1 MAVMRSVLRYIFL
14 TIWCCYYCQSFHANP
29 TVRVRSTMGTDV
41 SSFGFQTSGDNL
53 SKSIHVSTTHI
64 ASRLRIQIDRFIEI
78 GTCDDLILD
87 ARSNYHLGGTNDSHY
102 QWYIHD
108 SHQQYSGVMVVIH
121 NHDIRSLSN
130 VFMVELSI
138 THRDTFTTYK
148 ANITVR
154 KSDADVIAKI
164 ELHGINQYTST
175 MDPLLNGKIDID
187 SSIVFENNT
196 MCNNATNDRRVSR
209 VHEYDISW
217 SVAYELQ
224 NKSHRIESD
233 RLKRLQLY
241 LISRSEMNAD
251 SLSIDVHRMLQPGA
265 NYYFTMD
272 VMYTSNGKHTQ
283 STNKTH
289 TLIYT
294 QSSVQCGIM
303 GDDIVLNDVS
313 WPALTAFPLQ
323 FNGALFTYSPDDV
336 SINDFDFEW
345 ECVDDMGNPC
355 AYLLDDTDSGI
366 VDIHLSALSRQNAFG
381 FTLFM
386 NIYNTKHEQVCS
398 DSIGFHATILSD
410 NDVQNALIV
419 SATPIANRINADD
432 KLRII
437 ADIINKDRF
446 DDRYEHRWFEVDGLL
461 TDADVLLHS
470 QTNHNSLNLV
480 LKSNTL
486 KAGHVYHFRLEV
498 LRYNQANVLTQHGI
512 SSIIKIYVN
521 AAVPIMDHSLLLS
534 PECPNGEITYD
545 SINDYIDRMN
555 QYRVSVV
562 VDSSATNVPLLYEFS
577 HIQANMLST
586 PFEDHVQLYIGN
598 NTLRAHVYDDA
609 LSVVTT
615 ASVQCRVMVTDDT
628 QCIDELFDDL
638 DLFLTDYDIYLYIL
652 QQSHLYLQYLFDY
665 KPSDTQCVQEILT
678 VVATTLNDHLTR
690 GALCQSNFVILL
702 SKVLQLWID
711 VALSDVYLM
720 EWFVHTDP
728 MRNLVFTTL
737 DPCLYIASK
746 NVSEMTVSTQSMIR
760 NVHKIY
766 YADKDITSY
775 LSILQVNPRYHDL
788 LYALTD
794 SLLEWITIT
803 NDKQIFDLLSS
814 ALYIAS
820 LSAISTSIPGEQITI
835 KHDSFS
841 LFSSKISPY
850 MNHDTIVVSIRNVT
864 VYIPGDSISPSS
876 WTHPVYVVMGAISQS
891 KSDDCLK
898 QTVSIAIIDDHQKN
912 VRDTSNITLEF
923 KCDTVCDDRYQCVS
937 YNALSDVYHDCLTSI
952 NTAMNLIR
960 CSCMTTT
967 HATIHLTDHHCI
979 KAVIDPFIF
988 SDTTHRIL
996 SGKYWDFCNILV
1008 GCLWV
1013 VITLYILCEV
1023 YPFFKSKYL
1032 NGKHLA
1038 VRVMC
1043 LLSIISLFN
1052 LIACVIIYLINFDAD
1067 THQTVDILTALL
1079 LLSYNLYFVVYAII
1093 FYTWFLVAH
1102 SMSPNVYD
1110 WKPIARTVLVC
1121 ITITVTLLSWA
1132 LYALT
1137 ALNEQHHPIFNV
1149 PQLAIA
1155 AVWAVTISIITL
1167 VFIYYAVSVSRILFT
1182 TFVISSATQQHAA
1195 EDRCTAKK
1203 IFVINA
1209 FHTVFFVSQSM
1220 LSIFYTLHHHQFTAV
1235 ILLAIVSVNLLFTIS
1250 LLITYKQPLKRM
1262 ILTETKRT
1270 YTINSWIKKHFNKD
1284 SDKNTL
1290 RSAADA
1296 SRSNAVGRQSTID
1309 MKHLCGHSTQMSFTA
1324 PSNKHK
1330 HQVTQSF
1337 DFPPSLKR
1345 ICTSSSS
1352 GKGTKEEEKMEFD
1365 YEEIPHLTVYQCIKH
1380 SNAYPVF
1387 LQHCKKQ
1394 YCADTLLAA
1403 IEFIQFQNQYNIQ
1416 KRHQVKIPPML
1427 ELSDLIKDDSLSMR
1441 DKALALCKKYIVSG
1455 AEFELNISGV
1465 QKSDILKAMSEL
1477 GSFPDDECAL
1487 IFNDCVF
1494 GIVASMHDTFMSFQG
1509 TSYYQELKMNLFKE
1523 ERKLKLRRAKAAET
1537 RVSSKFSRQMSLTP
1551 MSATPTP
1558 DPSQAFTI
1566 SIPAAHAITFSRS
1579 LSGTPEPS
1587 QSPEPSNRQLS
1598 VESTRPPQ
1606 ALKQRSF
1613 GSSMFVE

>member
-1 MAVMRSVLRYIFL
+1 MAAMRSVLRYIFL
-14 TIWCCYYCQSFHANP
+14 TIWCCYYCQSFHVNP

-272 VMYTSNGKHTQ
+272 VMYTSNGKYTQ

-419 SATPIANRINADD
+419 SVTPIANRINADD

-512 SSIIKIYVN
+512 SSIIEIYIN
-521 AAVPIMDHSLLLS
+521 AAVSIMDHSLLLS

-728 MRNLVFTTL
+728 MRNLVFMTL

-746 NVSEMTVSTQSMIR
+746 NVSEMTVIR

-864 VYIPGDSISPSS
+864 VYIPGDSISSSS
-876 WTHPVYVVMGAISQS
+876 WTHPVNLILGAISQS

-1235 ILLAIVSVNLLFTIS
+1235 ILLAIVSVNLLFTI
-1250 LLITYKQPLKRM
+1250 LLLVTKRKPLNRVIK
-1262 ILTETKRT
+1262 TETKRT
-1270 YTINSWIKKHFNKD
+1270 YTIHSWIKKHFD
-1284 SDKNTL
+1284 RERRGSH
-1290 RSAADA
+1290 RRAATEA
-1296 SRSNAVGRQSTID
+1296 SRSNAMARQSTLDILN
-1309 MKHLCGHSTQMSFTA
+1309 KLARRHSTQMSLTL
-1324 PSNKHK
+1324 PSFGGKHQL
-1330 HQVTQSF
+1330 QVTQSF
-1337 DFPPSLKR
+1337 EGPNMMS
-1345 ICTSSSS
+1345 TTNSS
-1352 GKGTKEEEKMEFD
+1352 GQLEMDAED
-1365 YEEIPHLTVYQCIKH
+1365 VPDLTIYQCIQH
-1380 SNAYPVF
+1380 ANAYPKF
-1387 LQHCKKQ
+1387 YQYCQKK
-1394 YCADTLLAA
+1394 YCADTLATA
-1403 IEFIQFQNQYNIQ
+1403 VEFIQFQNRYNTQ
-1416 KRHQVKIPPML
+1416 KKHAVKIPRKL
-1427 ELSDLIKDDSLSMR
+1427 EVSEIVKDESLSMR
-1441 DKALALCKKYIVSG
+1441 DKILALCKKYVVSG
-1455 AEFELNISGV
+1455 AEFEIGV
-1465 QKSDILKAMSEL
+1465 RQKSAILKAMSKLEEL
-1477 GSFPDDECAL
+1477 PDDECAV
-1487 IFNDCVF
+1487 IFDDCVF
-1494 GIVASMHDTFMSFQG
+1494 GIIVSLSDTFIGFQK
-1509 TSYYQELKMNLFKE
+1509 TSHYEELKVTIFKE
-1523 ERKLKLRRAKAAET
+1523 ERERMVKAQRAAAAIGMA
-1537 RVSSKFSRQMSLTP
+1537 RVSRMPTQDALLSSTP
-1551 MSATPTP
+1551 NL
-1558 DPSQAFTI
+1558 QAFTSI
-1566 SIPAAHAITFSRS
+1566 SGSPSPSPMTPP
-1579 LSGTPEPS
+1579 LSPK
-1587 QSPEPSNRQLS
+1587 S
-1598 VESTRPPQ
+1598 VDGL
-1606 ALKQRSF
+1606 LKPNL
-1613 GSSMFVE
+1613 FVD